1 MRMKL
6 CIAVVMALGL
16 CASFASGG
24 EKMSIGFSNFTLD
37 GVYFKMLSE
46 AVQKA
51 GEEAGF
57 DVILTNAENNTS
69 KQIADCEDMLVQGI
83 SFLLLNPIDPVSGLQ
98 IAKKAA
104 TYNVPVITIDMGI
117 GPAANVLTRISSNN
131 VDGNKLLGA
140 HCADL
145 MKGEDIKM
153 ALVSFG

>member
-1 MRMKL
+1 MFKRL
-6 CIAVVMALGL
+6 CVALCVVSLFA
-16 CASFASGG
+16 ASWGAAE
-24 EKMSIGFSNFTLD
+24 EKISIGFSNFTLD

-46 AVQKA
+46 AVKKH
-51 GEEAGF
+51 GEEAGYN
-57 DVILTNAENNTS
+57 VILTNAENNTS

-131 VDGNKLLGA
+131 VDCNKRLGEY
-140 HCADL
+140 CADL
-145 MKGEDIKM
+145 
-153 ALVSFG
+153 F